1 MVRHTTASLAAGAA
15 LALFCAFALAPSPA
29 RAQSESPQR
38 ASADPQGWAFEL
50 AGEMMS
56 PFCPGRTLA
65 DCPSPQT
72 DSLRMWIV
80 VQESAGRSRRDVEAE
95 LLERYGDV
103 ILAAP
108 RAEGI
113 GIAAYAIPLLAFLAG
128 GGLVV
133 WLLRRFTAT
142 SAADDAEVNGA
153 VAARE
158 PAVDAELQ
166 RIVEEE
172 LARQG

>member
-1 MVRHTTASLAAGAA
+1 
-15 LALFCAFALAPSPA
+15 
-29 RAQSESPQR
+29 
-38 ASADPQGWAFEL
+38 
-50 AGEMMS
+50 MMS

-65 DCPSPQT
+65 DCPSPQA
-72 DSLRMWIV
+72 DSLRMWIL
-80 VQESAGRSRRDVEAE
+80 VQESAGRSRQDVEAE

-108 RAEGI
+108 RAEGF
-113 GIAAYAIPLLAFLAG
+113 GIAAYAIPLLAFVAG
-128 GGLVV
+128 GGLIV
-133 WLLRRFTAT
+133 WLLRRFTAR
-142 SAADDAEVNGA
+142 SAAADAKAQIA

-158 PAVDAELQ
+158 PALDAELE